1 MPTEKI
7 IDLFRASSDFNERMT
22 RYQVEHIA
30 GKRGSMTRYKP
41 PKCDM
46 SKTHGLCVGDDKAC
60 RGVTHPLAYYSKA
73 IRQQGKVAKILNVQ
87 DDS

>member
-1 MPTEKI
+1 
-7 IDLFRASSDFNERMT
+7 
-22 RYQVEHIA
+22 
-30 GKRGSMTRYKP
+30 
-41 PKCDM
+41 M